1 MGLGSQIQHEEER
14 MPVRCDESLIESL
27 PVGFMALKVYRVS
40 EVSVDLKIVALNPAG
55 ESLLGVNRSQCLDQ
69 SLIVALPWLN
79 EVHQKVLAKCS
90 MSLQSVSFSEV
101 VAVRDQWLKLTC
113 FSPQPDIVGFLISD
127 VSSTMN
133 PLKDFDVFFNFH
145 PDLLCVVT
153 PEGLFLR
160 VNQAWTTRMGYLPRG
175 LIDDYFVRIVLP
187 EDQIDAQHVL
197 TEPQRSIEHPI
208 NLRLMHADGAVRT
221 LEWRA
226 HRERNLIYLVGH
238 DITDSLKHEKDIEY
252 LSFHDALTG
261 LYNRRFM
268 EVELKRLDVPRNYPL
283 TIVQGDVNRLKLVN
297 DAFGHEK
304 GDELICKAAEAIK
317 TSCRPDDLIARWG
330 GDEFVL
336 LLPKTSAEDAQ
347 KIIDRIHLTTL
358 SMDVNSIKVSIAF
371 GASTKLEASED
382 LAHHIRQS
390 ENAMYKAKSKDSE
403 RNRKDIVDVIA
414 STLYHN
420 VPYEELHAKRVSAL
434 CRQLAMALG
443 YSDDD
448 VQKIAVAGLLH
459 DIGKVAISKEIL
471 TKDGP
476 LNANERDL
484 MKQHPLIGSSVVGP
498 SENGIDISDAIL
510 HHHER
515 LDGTGYPLGITQEEI
530 PIPSRI
536 ITIADSYDTMVSQ
549 NLYRPPLTKAEAIAE
564 LRAHKGTQFDA
575 QLTERFIQDVL
586 KEKALETAN

>member
-1 MGLGSQIQHEEER
+1 

-40 EVSVDLKIVALNPAG
+40 KVSQDLKISALNPAG
-55 ESLLGVNRSQCLDQ
+55 EVLLGVNRSQCLDQ
-69 SLIVALPWLN
+69 SLIVALPWLKA
-79 EVHQKVLAKCS
+79 VFDKCLS
-90 MSLQSVSFSEV
+90 MTEMSFQSVSFSEV
-101 VAVRDQWLKLTC
+101 VSVRDQWLKLTC
-113 FSPQPDIVGFLISD
+113 FSPEPDFMCFLISD
-127 VSSTMN
+127 VTSTMN

-145 PDLLCVVT
+145 PDLLSVLT
-153 PEGLFLR
+153 SEGLFLR
-160 VNQAWTTRMGYLPRG
+160 VNQAWSTRMGYPKRT
-175 LIDDYFVRIVLP
+175 LIEEYFVRLVIDA
-187 EDQIDAQHVL
+187 DQIEADHLLAQP
-197 TEPQRSIEHPI
+197 ERSIEHPVI
-208 NLRLMHADGAVRT
+208 LRLMHADGSPRT
-221 LEWRA
+221 VEWRA
-226 HRERNLIYLVGH
+226 HKDRELLYLVGH
-238 DITDSLKHEKDIEY
+238 DVTESLKHEKDIEY

-304 GDELICKAAEAIK
+304 GDELIRKAAEAIK

-330 GDEFVL
+330 GDEFVI

-347 KIIDRIHLTTL
+347 KIIDRIHFTTL

-371 GASTKLEASED
+371 GASTKLEASEE

-443 YSDDD
+443 YNDDD

-476 LNANERDL
+476 LNASERDL
-484 MKQHPLIGSSVVGP
+484 MRQHPLIGSSVVGP
-498 SENGIDISDAIL
+498 SESGIDISDAIL

-536 ITIADSYDTMVSQ
+536 IAIADSYDTMVSQ

-564 LRAHKGTQFDA
+564 LRAHKGTQFDEH
-575 QLTERFIQDVL
+575 LTERFITDVL

>member
-1 MGLGSQIQHEEER
+1 

-40 EVSVDLKIVALNPAG
+40 KVSKDLMISALNPAG
-55 ESLLGVNRSQCLDQ
+55 EVLLGVNRSQCLDQ
-69 SLIVALPWLN
+69 SLIVALPWLQS
-79 EVHQKVLAKCS
+79 VHQKCLS
-90 MSLQSVSFSEV
+90 LTEMSFQSVSFSEIV
-101 VAVRDQWLKLTC
+101 SVRDQWLKLTC
-113 FSPQPDIVGFLISD
+113 FSPEPDFMCFLISD
-127 VSSTMN
+127 VTSTMN

-145 PDLLCVVT
+145 PDLLSVLT
-153 PEGLFLR
+153 SEGLFLR
-160 VNQAWTTRMGYLPRG
+160 VNQAWSTRMGYPKRT
-175 LIDDYFVRIVLP
+175 LIEEYFVRLVIDA
-187 EDQIDAQHVL
+187 DQIEADHLLAQP
-197 TEPQRSIEHPI
+197 ERSIEHPVI
-208 NLRLMHADGAVRT
+208 LRLMHADGSPRT
-221 LEWRA
+221 VEWRA
-226 HRERNLIYLVGH
+226 HKDRELLYLVGH
-238 DITDSLKHEKDIEY
+238 DVTESLKHEKDIEY

-304 GDELICKAAEAIK
+304 GDELIRKAAEAIK
-317 TSCRPDDLIARWG
+317 ASCRPDDLIARWG
-330 GDEFVL
+330 GDEFVI

-347 KIIDRIHLTTL
+347 KIIDRIHFTTL

-371 GASTKLEASED
+371 GASTKLEASEE

-443 YSDDD
+443 YNDDD

-476 LNANERDL
+476 LNASERDL
-484 MKQHPLIGSSVVGP
+484 MRQHPLIGSSVVGP
-498 SENGIDISDAIL
+498 SESGIDISDAIL

-536 ITIADSYDTMVSQ
+536 IAIADSYDTMVSQ

-564 LRAHKGTQFDA
+564 LRAHKGTQFDEH
-575 QLTERFIQDVL
+575 LTERFITDVL

>member
-1 MGLGSQIQHEEER
+1 

-40 EVSVDLKIVALNPAG
+40 KVSSDLKISALNPAG
-55 ESLLGVNRSQCLDQ
+55 EVLLGVNRSQCLDQ
-69 SLIVALPWLN
+69 SLVVALPWLQS
-79 EVHQKVLAKCS
+79 VHQKCLS
-90 MSLQSVSFSEV
+90 LTEMSFQSVSFNEV
-101 VAVRDQWLKLTC
+101 VSVRDQWLKLTC
-113 FSPQPDIVGFLISD
+113 FSPEPDFVCFLISD
-127 VSSTMN
+127 VTSTMN

-145 PDLLCVVT
+145 PDLLSVLT
-153 PEGLFLR
+153 SEGLFLR
-160 VNQAWTTRMGYLPRG
+160 VNQAWSTRLGYPKRS
-175 LIDDYFVRIVLP
+175 LIEEHFVRLVLP
-187 EDQIDAQHVL
+187 QDQIEADHLLAQ
-197 TEPQRSIEHPI
+197 PDRSIEHPVI
-208 NLRLMHADGAVRT
+208 LRLLHANGSSRT
-221 LEWRA
+221 VEWRA
-226 HRERNLIYLVGH
+226 HADRDLIYLVGH
-238 DITDSLKHEKDIEY
+238 DVTEALKHEKDIEY

-304 GDELICKAAEAIK
+304 GDELIQKAAQAIK

-330 GDEFVL
+330 GDEFVI

-347 KIIDRIHLTTL
+347 KIIDRIHETTQSL
-358 SMDVNSIKVSIAF
+358 EVNSIKVSIAF
-371 GASTKLEASED
+371 GASTKLDNTED

-390 ENAMYKAKSKDSE
+390 ENAMYKAKTKDSE
-403 RNRKDIVDVIA
+403 RNRKDIIDVIA
-414 STLYHN
+414 ATLYHN

-434 CRQLAMALG
+434 CRQLAIAVG

-459 DIGKVAISKEIL
+459 DIGKIAIAKEIL

-476 LNANERDL
+476 LNSTERDL
-484 MKQHPLIGSSVVGP
+484 MKQHPLIGSTVVGP
-498 SENGIDISDAIL
+498 SVSGIDISDAIL

-515 LDGTGYPLGITQEEI
+515 LDGTGYPLGITQDQI

-549 NLYRPPLTKAEAIAE
+549 NLYRPPLTKSEAIAE

-575 QLTERFIQDVL
+575 QLTERFIIDVL
-586 KEKALETAN
+586 KEKALETAP

>member
-1 MGLGSQIQHEEER
+1 MGLGSQVQHEEEM

-40 EVSVDLKIVALNPAG
+40 KVSKDLMISALNPAG
-55 ESLLGVNRSQCLDQ
+55 EVLLGVNRSQCLDQ
-69 SLIVALPWLN
+69 SLIVALPWLQS
-79 EVHQKVLAKCS
+79 VHQKCLS
-90 MSLQSVSFSEV
+90 LTEMSFQSVSFSEIV
-101 VAVRDQWLKLTC
+101 SVRDQWLKLTC
-113 FSPQPDIVGFLISD
+113 FSPEPDFMCFLISD
-127 VSSTMN
+127 VTSTMN
-133 PLKDFDVFFNFH
+133 PLKDFDVFFDFH
-145 PDLLCVVT
+145 PDLLSVLT
-153 PEGLFLR
+153 SEGLFLR
-160 VNQAWTTRMGYLPRG
+160 VNQAWSTRMGYPKRT
-175 LIDDYFVRIVLP
+175 LIEEYFVRLVIDA
-187 EDQIDAQHVL
+187 DQIEADHLLAQP
-197 TEPQRSIEHPI
+197 ERSIEHPVI
-208 NLRLMHADGAVRT
+208 LRLMHADGSPRT
-221 LEWRA
+221 VEWRA
-226 HRERNLIYLVGH
+226 HKDRELLYLVGH
-238 DITDSLKHEKDIEY
+238 DVTESLKHEKDIEY

-304 GDELICKAAEAIK
+304 GDELIRKAAEAIK

-330 GDEFVL
+330 GDEFVI

-347 KIIDRIHLTTL
+347 KIIDRIHFTTL

-371 GASTKLEASED
+371 GASTKLEASEE

-443 YSDDD
+443 YNDDD

-476 LNANERDL
+476 LNASERDL
-484 MKQHPLIGSSVVGP
+484 MRQHPLIGSSVVGP
-498 SENGIDISDAIL
+498 SESGIDISDAIL

-536 ITIADSYDTMVSQ
+536 IAIADSYDTMVSQ

-564 LRAHKGTQFDA
+564 LRAHKGTQFDEH
-575 QLTERFIQDVL
+575 LTERFITDVL